1 MKKNKILFALM
12 LFASIILINN
22 IAKATT
28 ISISPS
34 NPKVGD
40 KVTIKITVPNVHTS
54 TVTAKV
60 SGVASGTIKVV
71 GGDMAGNPTTYS
83 NSATYECK
91 QEGTIKVEIT
101 EDSSA
106 VLNGQYV
113 NVGASASTKVSA
125 KTNTESASSNK
136 GESNT
141 QTQTKSSVATLA
153 NLGIKPN
160 DFSGFSP
167 NKTTYSTTVPNSTTS
182 VEIYAQKGQS
192 GQTITGTGKKQ
203 LKEGNNAFSVKVTAE
218 DGKTTK
224 TYNLTVTRK
233 ASENTSEENTTNNI
247 TAEDSTEETKQENQT
262 GLSQLSIEG
271 ITLSPEFKND
281 IYEYTANISDDKE
294 KLDIT
299 ATPITENDKVEI
311 TGNENLKDGENVITI
326 LVSDESGE
334 STVTYQINVKK
345 GANNNE
351 IINKNNEKKREI
363 LIISII
369 GAAIII
375 IIIAIIVHH
384 IHAKNNI
391 YNGMYM
397 PFEEGV
403 SEQEEMKKEEIYKK
417 RPEKK
422 RKSKGKRFK

>member
-1 MKKNKILFALM
+1 MKDKLIKLTIGIILFLG
-12 LFASIILINN
+12 IIIFQNKVE
-22 IAKATT
+22 AVS
-28 ISISPS
+28 ISISAS
-34 NPKVGD
+34 SSSVKENGS
-40 KVTIKITVPNVHTS
+40 VTINVSSDGTGRINLSTSNGSLSSNSIWVEGNTKSVTLKGVKAGKATITAVPVTLSNSNGEDDNNVASKSCTIS
-54 TVTAKV
+54 VV
-60 SGVASGTIKVV
+60 SGSSDTNSG
-71 GGDMAGNPTTYS
+71 N
-83 NSATYECK
+83 
-91 QEGTIKVEIT
+91 
-101 EDSSA
+101 
-106 VLNGQYV
+106 
-113 NVGASASTKVSA
+113 
-125 KTNTESASSNK
+125 
-136 GESNT
+136 
-141 QTQTKSSVATLA
+141 TQTKSSVATLA

-167 NKTTYSTTVPNSTTS
+167 NI
-182 VEIYAQKGQS
+182 EIYAQKGQS
-192 GQTITGTGKKQ
+192 GQKITGTGKKQ

-233 ASENTSEENTTNNI
+233 ASENANEENTTNNV
-247 TAEDSTEETKQENQT
+247 TAEDPTKETKQENQT

-281 IYEYTANISDDKE
+281 IYEYTANIFDDKE

-334 STVTYQINVKK
+334 NTVTYQINVKK

-351 IINKNNEKKREI
+351 IINKNNEKKSEI

-384 IHAKNNI
+384 AHAKNNI

-403 SEQEEMKKEEIYKK
+403 SEQEKIEKEEEIHKK

>member
-1 MKKNKILFALM
+1 MKDKLIKLTMGIILFLC
-12 LFASIILINN
+12 IIIFQNKVE
-22 IAKATT
+22 AVS
-28 ISISPS
+28 ISISAS
-34 NPKVGD
+34 SSSIKENGS
-40 KVTIKITVPNVHTS
+40 VTINVSSDGTGRINLSTSNGSLSSNSIWVEGNTKSVTLKGVKAGKATITAVP
-54 TVTAKV
+54 VTL
-60 SGVASGTIKVV
+60 SNSNGEDDNNVASKSCTISVV
-71 GGDMAGNPTTYS
+71 NSSSDTNSGN
-83 NSATYECK
+83 A
-91 QEGTIKVEIT
+91 Q
-101 EDSSA
+101 
-106 VLNGQYV
+106 
-113 NVGASASTKVSA
+113 
-125 KTNTESASSNK
+125 
-136 GESNT
+136 T

-203 LKEGNNAFSVKVTAE
+203 LKEGNNAFSIKVTAE

-247 TAEDSTEETKQENQT
+247 TAGDSTEETKQENQT

-271 ITLSPEFKND
+271 TTLSPEFKND

-299 ATPITENDKVEI
+299 ATPITENDKVGI
-311 TGNENLKDGENVITI
+311 TGNEKLKDGENVITI

-351 IINKNNEKKREI
+351 IINKNSEKKREI

-375 IIIAIIVHH
+375 IIMAIIVHH

>member
-1 MKKNKILFALM
+1 MKDKLIKLTMGIILFLC
-12 LFASIILINN
+12 IIIFQNKVE
-22 IAKATT
+22 AVS
-28 ISISPS
+28 ISISAS
-34 NPKVGD
+34 SSSIKENGS
-40 KVTIKITVPNVHTS
+40 VTINVSSDGTGRINLSTSNGSLSSNSIWVEGNTKSVTLKGVKAGKATITAVP
-54 TVTAKV
+54 VTL
-60 SGVASGTIKVV
+60 SNSNGEDDNNVASKSCTISVV
-71 GGDMAGNPTTYS
+71 NSSSDTNSGN
-83 NSATYECK
+83 A
-91 QEGTIKVEIT
+91 Q
-101 EDSSA
+101 
-106 VLNGQYV
+106 
-113 NVGASASTKVSA
+113 
-125 KTNTESASSNK
+125 
-136 GESNT
+136 T

-160 DFSGFSP
+160 DFSGFLP

-233 ASENTSEENTTNNI
+233 ASENTNEENTTNNI

-311 TGNENLKDGENVITI
+311 AGNENLKDGENVITI

>member
-1 MKKNKILFALM
+1 MKDKLIKLTIGIILFLG
-12 LFASIILINN
+12 IIIFQNKVE
-22 IAKATT
+22 AVS
-28 ISISPS
+28 ISISAS
-34 NPKVGD
+34 SSSIKENGS
-40 KVTIKITVPNVHTS
+40 VTINVSSDGTGRINLNTSNGSLSSNSIWVEGNTKSVTLKGVKAGKATITAVPVTLSNSNGEDDNNVASKSCTIS
-54 TVTAKV
+54 VV
-60 SGVASGTIKVV
+60 SGSSDTNSG
-71 GGDMAGNPTTYS
+71 N
-83 NSATYECK
+83 
-91 QEGTIKVEIT
+91 
-101 EDSSA
+101 
-106 VLNGQYV
+106 
-113 NVGASASTKVSA
+113 
-125 KTNTESASSNK
+125 
-136 GESNT
+136 
-141 QTQTKSSVATLA
+141 TQTKSSVATLA

-182 VEIYAQKGQS
+182 IEIYAQKGQS
-192 GQTITGTGKKQ
+192 GQKITGTGKKQ

-233 ASENTSEENTTNNI
+233 ASENANEENTTNNI
-247 TAEDSTEETKQENQT
+247 TAEETKQENQT

-334 STVTYQINVKK
+334 NTVTYQINVKK

-351 IINKNNEKKREI
+351 IINKNNEKKSEI

-384 IHAKNNI
+384 AHAKNNI

-403 SEQEEMKKEEIYKK
+403 SEQEKIEKEEEIYKK

>member
-1 MKKNKILFALM
+1 MKDKLIKLTIGIILFLG
-12 LFASIILINN
+12 IIIFQNKVE
-22 IAKATT
+22 AVS
-28 ISISPS
+28 ISISAS
-34 NPKVGD
+34 SSSIKENGS
-40 KVTIKITVPNVHTS
+40 VTINVSSDGTERINLSTSNGSLSSNSIWVEGNTKSVTLKGVKAGKATITAVP
-54 TVTAKV
+54 VTL
-60 SGVASGTIKVV
+60 SNSNGEDDNNVASKSCTISVV
-71 GGDMAGNPTTYS
+71 NSSSDTNSGN
-83 NSATYECK
+83 A
-91 QEGTIKVEIT
+91 Q
-101 EDSSA
+101 
-106 VLNGQYV
+106 
-113 NVGASASTKVSA
+113 
-125 KTNTESASSNK
+125 
-136 GESNT
+136 T

-182 VEIYAQKGQS
+182 IEIYAQKGQS
-192 GQTITGTGKKQ
+192 GQKITGTGKKQ

-233 ASENTSEENTTNNI
+233 ASENANEENTTNNI
-247 TAEDSTEETKQENQT
+247 TAEETKQENQT

-334 STVTYQINVKK
+334 NTVTYQINVKK

-351 IINKNNEKKREI
+351 IINKNNEKKSEI

-384 IHAKNNI
+384 AHAKNNI

-403 SEQEEMKKEEIYKK
+403 SEQEKIEKEEEIHKK